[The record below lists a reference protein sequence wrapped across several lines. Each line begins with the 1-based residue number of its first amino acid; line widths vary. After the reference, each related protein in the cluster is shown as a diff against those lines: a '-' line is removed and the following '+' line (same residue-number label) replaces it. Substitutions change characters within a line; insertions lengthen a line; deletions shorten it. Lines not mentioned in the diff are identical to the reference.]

1 MSEVDVAVTSEPV
14 APPSVE
20 SAPAPEPIVH
30 AVEKTAPVVA
40 EKPKSMEDTLRAKYR
55 ELGSPK
61 SNSDVIIG
69 EQPRGPDG
77 KFAPKVT
84 EAASAEEQ
92 FGEEAVVEAPA
103 VEEKPPVDPALEKA
117 PSSWRK
123 EAQAKWTELPP
134 DIKSEVMRR
143 EQDFHK
149 GIEGYKQMA
158 NIGQLLDA
166 EIRPY
171 EPLIRAAG
179 TTPQAAIR
187 DFFNTAYI
195 MKTGS
200 PEQKAQTLLDIA
212 HEYGVDMEAVATVSE
227 RIAQGQPPVNPEVQE
242 LKQQLNQL
250 SQSLQQRE
258 QAAAQQEFAGVVDE
272 TQKFARTKGHEN
284 YEAVKLD
291 MAALIENGRAEGL
304 QDAYDKAIWAHPEV
318 RAKLLA
324 QQEADK
330 RKQAAEKAAA
340 AKRAASTNVV
350 SRGTLPSAPVVGT
363 MEDTIRQTYH
373 KIQGR

>member
-1 MSEVDVAVTSEPV
+1 
-14 APPSVE
+14 
-20 SAPAPEPIVH
+20 
-30 AVEKTAPVVA
+30 
-40 EKPKSMEDTLRAKYR
+40 
-55 ELGSPK
+55 
-61 SNSDVIIG
+61 
-69 EQPRGPDG
+69 
-77 KFAPKVT
+77 
-84 EAASAEEQ
+84 
-92 FGEEAVVEAPA
+92 
-103 VEEKPPVDPALEKA
+103 
-117 PSSWRK
+117 
-123 EAQAKWTELPP
+123 
-134 DIKSEVMRR
+134 MRR